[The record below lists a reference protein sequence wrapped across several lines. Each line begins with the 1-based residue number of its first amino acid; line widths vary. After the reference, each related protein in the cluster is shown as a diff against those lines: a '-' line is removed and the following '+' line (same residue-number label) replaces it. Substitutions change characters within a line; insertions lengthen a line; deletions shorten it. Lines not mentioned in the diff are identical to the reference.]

1 MIDNSTNAFTITA
14 YGDTKPRQFNPFGYT
29 ARSATSYTPS
39 LHGGS
44 VYFDG
49 SGDYLQIANN
59 PIHASLSNNDFTIEC
74 WFYHTSLPAA
84 TQYILSHRVGAYV
97 PFLFWTATSTLL
109 LFVSSNNSSWD
120 IINNQ
125 TLATLTAGQWYHLAY
140 TRYGSTFR
148 VFLNGVQVFTFTSS
162 ATFTAT
168 SNPLNVGASST
179 DTNAPFFG
187 YITDVRMIR
196 GISLYNSN
204 FVLPSTPL
212 TTSVTSGTSTYNA
225 VVLLNNT
232 NGGIVDQHSSNVLET
247 VGNAQLSTAVKKY
260 NNASMYFD
268 GTGDGLLVP
277 SSANLDFGTGN
288 FTIEMWVNFTNAT
301 STWQAVI
308 SRAYLVTGGWRL
320 YKYDANNELAW
331 YAGGTSITTTGSTLA
346 SNTWAHIAVVRNS
359 GTITIYIN
367 GVNRGSGVEASS
379 YNPGNY
385 AVEIGRGV
393 VTSEYPVTGYIDDLR
408 ITKGYAR
415 YTSNFTAP
423 TSALITK

>member
-1 MIDNSTNAFTITA
+1 
-14 YGDTKPRQFNPFGYT
+14 
-29 ARSATSYTPS
+29 
-39 LHGGS
+39 
-44 VYFDG
+44 
-49 SGDYLQIANN
+49 
-59 PIHASLSNNDFTIEC
+59 
-74 WFYHTSLPAA
+74 
-84 TQYILSHRVGAYV
+84 
-97 PFLFWTATSTLL
+97 LL
-109 LFVSSNNSSWD
+109 LFVSSDNNSWN

-247 VGNAQLSTAVKKY
+247 VGNAQVSTAVKKY
-260 NNASMYFD
+260 NNGSIYFD
-268 GTGDGLLVP
+268 GSGDYLKIP
-277 SSANLDFGTGN
+277 SSPNFEFGTGD
-288 FTIEMWVNFTNAT
+288 FTIEGWVYLVSTSSYSTIISNRTTDTDNTAGRWSVAIRNSAFEFFSGGSQIISSGTVST
-301 STWQAVI
+301 STWTFFTVT
-308 SRAYLVTGGWRL
+308 RASGSLKL
-320 YKYDANNELAW
+320 FLN
-331 YAGGTSITTTGSTLA
+331 GTQVGSTTSFTTSLSA
-346 SNTWAHIAVVRNS
+346 LSVSIGANGA
-359 GTITIYIN
+359 GTETL
-367 GVNRGSGVEASS
+367 
-379 YNPGNY
+379 
-385 AVEIGRGV
+385 
-393 VTSEYPVTGYIDDLR
+393 TGYIDDLR